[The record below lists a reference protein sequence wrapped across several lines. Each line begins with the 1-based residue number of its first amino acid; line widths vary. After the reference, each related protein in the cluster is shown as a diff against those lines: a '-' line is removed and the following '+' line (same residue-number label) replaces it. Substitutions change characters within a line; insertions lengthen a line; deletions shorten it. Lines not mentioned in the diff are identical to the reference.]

1 MCELKSEREE
11 WIDAA
16 KGIGICLVVLG
27 HTKLPNLISA
37 GIYSFHMPL
46 FFYLS
51 GAVYKNKGWAL
62 FFIRKVKSLLWPYF
76 MFGIFSSVVLSMV
89 SSRNESILGEIWKLF
104 RFRGNINTPLWF
116 LPSLFAAEIVF
127 YFVMKLQKN
136 SLKMVLAIIF
146 FLISYTV
153 FCVGHKMLPFCFE
166 VSLAAVLYMNV
177 GNLSYAKRWMYLIG
191 PKFGLFLAIICAGAV
206 MILAKSNPGGDM
218 LIQAQH
224 SVVSFVFSSFLG
236 VTCVVLL
243 SRWIVEFEILKKI
256 LLWCGSRSLG
266 ILCMH
271 TIVMK
276 VVRYFFDGLLPKG
289 LLQLLIVCVLVSAL
303 QWIYSSRL
311 RFLLRM
317 R

>member
-1 MCELKSEREE
+1 
-11 WIDAA
+11 
-16 KGIGICLVVLG
+16 
-27 HTKLPNLISA
+27 
-37 GIYSFHMPL
+37 
-46 FFYLS
+46 
-51 GAVYKNKGWAL
+51 
-62 FFIRKVKSLLWPYF
+62 
-76 MFGIFSSVVLSMV
+76 
-89 SSRNESILGEIWKLF
+89 
-104 RFRGNINTPLWF
+104 
-116 LPSLFAAEIVF
+116 
-127 YFVMKLQKN
+127 
-136 SLKMVLAIIF
+136 
-146 FLISYTV
+146 
-153 FCVGHKMLPFCFE
+153 
-166 VSLAAVLYMNV
+166 
-177 GNLSYAKRWMYLIG
+177 
-191 PKFGLFLAIICAGAV
+191 